1 MDHPVERYLSDL
13 RRHLTG
19 SESER
24 AALLEEVR
32 GHLEEKAAGYSAQGM
47 DGQAAEQE
55 AVKTFGSARHLAR
68 QLAAVQPAQWGVKR
82 FLLTMLLGAIV
93 AWGLWTAT
101 AFALIVNGL
110 IIPLSEKEISSP
122 PPLLHLLLLSIPP
135 STVSFSELWFH
146 SWVLPVVLLYF
157 VPAFLWG
164 KSARRWWL
172 PGLAYGLGAVI
183 TNPLPYFG
191 LFFTYYAETFEY
203 HTAAVMVFLVLP
215 LTVAV
220 AGLGALWQ
228 RAQGRMIVKA
238 HPLLAGQALPSTQ
251 PGLLSL
257 PGQPSTAVLL
267 FRRPISLKWLALI
280 IIILAILALEVFFYW
295 RLWTVG

>member
-1 MDHPVERYLSDL
+1 MDHPIERYLSDL
-13 RRHLTG
+13 RHHLTG
-19 SESER
+19 SGSER

-47 DGQAAEQE
+47 DGRVAEQE

-68 QLAAVQPAQWGVKR
+68 QLAAVQPAHWGVKR
-82 FLLTMLLGAIV
+82 FLYAMLLGAIV

-101 AFALIVNGL
+101 AFPLVTNISM
-110 IIPLSEKEISSP
+110 IDLSERVVSSP
-122 PPLLHLLLLSIPP
+122 PSLLHLLILSTPL
-135 STVSFSELWFH
+135 STVSFGELWFH

-172 PGLAYGLGAVI
+172 PGLVYGLGAVI
-183 TNPLPYFG
+183 THPLPYFG

-203 HTAAVMVFLVLP
+203 HTAAVMVLLVLP
-215 LTVAV
+215 LTIAV

-228 RAQGRMIVKA
+228 RVQGRIIIKV
-238 HPLLAGQALPSTQ
+238 HPLLAGQTLPA
-251 PGLLSL
+251 L

-267 FRRPISLKWLALI
+267 FRRSISLKWLVLVI
-280 IIILAILALEVFFYW
+280 IIFAILALEVFFYW
-295 RLWTVG
+295 RLWTVS

>member
-1 MDHPVERYLSDL
+1 MEHSIR
-13 RRHLTG
+13 
-19 SESER
+19 
-24 AALLEEVR
+24 
-32 GHLEEKAAGYSAQGM
+32 
-47 DGQAAEQE
+47 
-55 AVKTFGSARHLAR
+55 
-68 QLAAVQPAQWGVKR
+68 R
-82 FLLTMLLGAIV
+82 FLSTMLLGAIV

-101 AFALIVNGL
+101 AFPLVTNISM
-110 IIPLSEKEISSP
+110 IDLSERVVSSP
-122 PPLLHLLLLSIPP
+122 PSLLHLLILSTPL
-135 STVSFSELWFH
+135 STVSFGELWFH

-191 LFFTYYAETFEY
+191 LAFTYYAETFEY
-203 HTAAVMVFLVLP
+203 HTAAVMVLLVLP
-215 LTVAV
+215 LSIAV

-228 RAQGRMIVKA
+228 RAQGRIIIKE
-238 HPLLAGQALPSTQ
+238 PSLLAGQTLPAS
-251 PGLLSL
+251 

-280 IIILAILALEVFFYW
+280 IIILAILALEAFVYW
-295 RLWTVG
+295 RLWAVG

>member
-1 MDHPVERYLSDL
+1 MDHPIERYLSDL

-32 GHLEEKAAGYSAQGM
+32 GHLEEKAASYSAQGM

-55 AVKTFGSARHLAR
+55 AVKTFGSARHLVR
-68 QLAAVQPAQWGVKR
+68 QLAAVQPAHWGVKR
-82 FLLTMLLGAIV
+82 FLLAMLLGAIV
-93 AWGLWTAT
+93 AWGLWTAI
-101 AFALIVNGL
+101 AF
-110 IIPLSEKEISSP
+110 PLVTNISMIDLSQRVVSSP
-122 PPLLHLLLLSIPP
+122 PSLLHLLILSTPL
-135 STVSFSELWFH
+135 STVSFGELWFH
-146 SWVLPVVLLYF
+146 SGVLPVVLLYF
-157 VPAFLWG
+157 IPAFLWG

-183 TNPLPYFG
+183 THPLPYFG
-191 LFFTYYAETFEY
+191 LAFTFYAERFEY
-203 HTAAVMVFLVLP
+203 HTAAVMVLMLLP
-215 LTVAV
+215 LTVAA

-228 RAQGRMIVKA
+228 RAQSRMIIKV
-238 HPLLAGQALPSTQ
+238 HPLLAGQALPAF
-251 PGLLSL
+251 

-267 FRRPISLKWLALI
+267 FRRPVSLRWLALI
-280 IIILAILALEVFFYW
+280 IIVLAILALEAFFYW